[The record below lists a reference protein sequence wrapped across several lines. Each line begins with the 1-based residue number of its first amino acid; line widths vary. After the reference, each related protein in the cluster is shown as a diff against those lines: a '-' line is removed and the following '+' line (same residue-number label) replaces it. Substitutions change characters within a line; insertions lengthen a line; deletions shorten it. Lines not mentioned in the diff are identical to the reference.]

1 MLQRYGF
8 FLILLFLTIFLFQA
22 PVVKSQSNYQTPYN
36 LKQSTPFYNS
46 VQTNNLYENRENILI
61 ILDSSYSM
69 NDKINGEKKID
80 IAKRVINQ
88 VLSQT
93 SGNSY
98 IGLRIYGHKM
108 GILGLNACR
117 ASELKVPIGHN
128 NQTIIRNILMGI
140 KPVGMT
146 PISYSIQQAV
156 DQDFIGLQGKKR
168 IILVSDGM
176 ETCDGSPC
184 DYALELVKK
193 GVDLKIDAIGF
204 DLSEPEA
211 VSQLKCTSLATK
223 GKFYSARDANE
234 LTDSLNKSLNVNK
247 EVEGKILKGK
257 F

>member
-1 MLQRYGF
+1 MSRFGF
-8 FLILLFLTIFLFQA
+8 FFILLFLIIFLSQA
-22 PVVKSQSNYQTPYN
+22 PVVNSQANNTLPYN
-36 LKQSTPFYNS
+36 LKRSTPFYNTVRS
-46 VQTNNLYENRENILI
+46 DNFDNNKDNILI

-69 NDKINGEKKID
+69 NDKINGERKID

-93 SGNSY
+93 PGNVN
-98 IGLRIYGHKM
+98 IGLRVYGHKT

-117 ASELKVPIGHN
+117 ASELKVPVAPN
-128 NQTIIRNILMGI
+128 TQNIIHNILMGI
-140 KPVGMT
+140 RPVGMT

-156 DQDFIGLQGKKR
+156 DYDFNGLSGKKR

-184 DYALELVKK
+184 DYVLGLVKR
-193 GVDLKIDAIGF
+193 GIQLKVDAIGF

-223 GKFYSARDANE
+223 GKFYSARDASE

-247 EVEGKILKGK
+247 EVEGKILNGR

>member
-1 MLQRYGF
+1 MQRFSIF
-8 FLILLFLTIFLFQA
+8 FILLFLIIFLFQA
-22 PVVKSQSNYQTPYN
+22 PIVKSQSNYQMPYN

-69 NDKINGEKKID
+69 NDKMNGERKID

-93 SGNSY
+93 SRNSY
-98 IGLRIYGHKM
+98 IGLRVYGHKM
-108 GILGLNACR
+108 NILGFNACR
-117 ASELKVPIGHN
+117 ASELKVPIGQN
-128 NQTIIRNILMGI
+128 TQSTISNILRGI
-140 KPVGMT
+140 QPTGMT
-146 PISYSIQQAV
+146 PMSYSIQQAV
-156 DQDFIGLQGKKR
+156 TQDFIGLPGKKR

-184 DYALELVKK
+184 DYAVELVRK

-234 LTDSLNKSLNVNK
+234 LTKSLNKSLNINK